1 MTVRSQEWNSSA
13 CLQPLI
19 GRKLPRPN
27 NGRAMAARIPG
38 AELRLFE
45 GGHAFFAQDP
55 AALPAVTAFLA
66 RCQDD

>member
-1 MTVRSQEWNSSA
+1 
-13 CLQPLI
+13 
-19 GRKLPRPN
+19 
-27 NGRAMAARIPG
+27 MAARIPG